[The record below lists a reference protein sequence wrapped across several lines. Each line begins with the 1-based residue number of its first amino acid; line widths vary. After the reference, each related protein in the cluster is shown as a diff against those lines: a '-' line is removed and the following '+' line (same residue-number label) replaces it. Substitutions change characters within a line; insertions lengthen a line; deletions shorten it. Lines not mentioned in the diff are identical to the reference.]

1 MKKKTYTKPEMA
13 AERFEPQEYC
23 EACDP
28 KIIDAFAGWF
38 IPKNQILE
46 ELYNDKDGNGRGGF
60 ITSEQI
66 TINYSSRRIPTSGNL
81 TTIPPA
87 AEIGSFYTEMGT
99 LLSGFRYS
107 GAVSPVYKYT
117 YNGTTYYFKGYTEVT
132 EEKRNFS

>member
-46 ELYNDKDGNGRGGF
+46 ELYNDKNGNGIYNALNGER
-60 ITSEQI
+60 I
-66 TINYSSRRIPTSGNL
+66 TINYESKRIPTSGNL
-81 TTIPPA
+81 TTTPPTP
-87 AEIGSFYTEMGT
+87 EVGSFYTDAGT
-99 LLSGFRYS
+99 LFNLFRYS